1 MFWNK
6 KTQNLKMFWSKKA
19 QNLKMFWKKK
29 HKTSK
34 SCTLPETA
42 ADNKKQK
49 DGPKTVPVLNSV

>member
-6 KTQNLKMFWSKKA
+6 KTQNLKMFWNKKHKTSKC
-19 QNLKMFWKKK
+19 FGIKK